1 MKKVFTLIACITF
14 AAIGFAQDSTGVLT
28 PPVCADTWFGLIY
41 KVPGMF
47 ESEQFEDIKY
57 SLTSDTIIGDYTY
70 RKLMQND
77 TICVGGLRQT
87 EDGMKV
93 YYYDMVAPSDYP
105 FSHVDCLLYD
115 FTANVGDTIDAYFRV
130 EDIHSDAHNEGLV
143 AWGVLDK
150 DTIDGRIHMKVG
162 QYDTYGQGPYYE
174 TTWIQG
180 IGTYNVIWPD
190 EYGLPGKG
198 WINALYTLCAL
209 NGDEKL
215 YSYNLPIFF
224 RIENNC
230 TEWHFTG
237 FNDIQ
242 ADDSKVRKFLLNG
255 QLFIETPL
263 GTFNV
268 TGELVK

>member
-1 MKKVFTLIACITF
+1 MTSSPVTLKV
-14 AAIGFAQDSTGVLT
+14 
-28 PPVCADTWFGLIY
+28 
-41 KVPGMF
+41 
-47 ESEQFEDIKY
+47 
-57 SLTSDTIIGDYTY
+57 
-70 RKLMQND
+70 
-77 TICVGGLRQT
+77 
-87 EDGMKV
+87 
-93 YYYDMVAPSDYP
+93 
-105 FSHVDCLLYD
+105 
-115 FTANVGDTIDAYFRV
+115 
-130 EDIHSDAHNEGLV
+130 
-143 AWGVLDK
+143 
-150 DTIDGRIHMKVG
+150 
-162 QYDTYGQGPYYE
+162 
-174 TTWIQG
+174 
-180 IGTYNVIWPD
+180 
-190 EYGLPGKG
+190 PGKG